1 MDRRRDRSALRIGTA
16 SSEILRREQKR
27 SRIFELAQWP
37 GQADLIECLQEPPS
51 GHSRGAPAISLGC
64 NADRQGFCRRP
75 STVPAVLIFTRG
87 ADHGPEPNAD
97 AVKVEPGYRRRPPS
111 STCRR
116 VPQQRCACWHG
127 SPPTDATPRAAT
139 LQADRVDAAKTTSF
153 CASFCASSSSQSFS
167 PRTSSSIW
175 LSSPYC
181 PPSHRD
187 GDLRNSAVANR
198 HALHSDYYS
207 TTEKTAT
214 PLNEWWTA
222 RTSAILAVRTV
233 SELDTRNDPLRS
245 CARITRPEISSAHE
259 NPCGTRI
266 SRMRADVHP
275 MCPKSWRASASIS
288 RQPAG
293 AVLGGFLAPKKIFA
307 PSRPRAARKRKFR
320 SRAPNR
326 GPIRFP
332 ARAERSP

>member
-1 MDRRRDRSALRIGTA
+1 MGARRQMRRHARQLCKPIAWTRRRLLLSARRFALRLLRSLFRRGLRLRFGSLRHTALLAIEMAIFGTV
-16 SSEILRREQKR
+16 Q
-27 SRIFELAQWP
+27 SRI
-37 GQADLIECLQEPPS
+37 DMHC
-51 GHSRGAPAISLGC
+51 
-64 NADRQGFCRRP
+64 
-75 STVPAVLIFTRG
+75 
-87 ADHGPEPNAD
+87 
-97 AVKVEPGYRRRPPS
+97 
-111 STCRR
+111 
-116 VPQQRCACWHG
+116 
-127 SPPTDATPRAAT
+127 
-139 LQADRVDAAKTTSF
+139 
-153 CASFCASSSSQSFS
+153 
-167 PRTSSSIW
+167 
-175 LSSPYC
+175 
-181 PPSHRD
+181 
-187 GDLRNSAVANR
+187 
-198 HALHSDYYS
+198 
-207 TTEKTAT
+207 T

-275 MCPKSWRASASIS
+275 MCPKSWRAYASIS

-320 SRAPNR
+320 PRAPNR

-332 ARAERSP
+332 HEPERSP